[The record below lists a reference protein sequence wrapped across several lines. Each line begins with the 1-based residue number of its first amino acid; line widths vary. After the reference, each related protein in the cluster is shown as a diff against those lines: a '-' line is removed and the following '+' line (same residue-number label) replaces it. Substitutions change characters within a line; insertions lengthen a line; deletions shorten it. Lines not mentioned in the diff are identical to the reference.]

1 MCHFNSAI
9 AFTVTSASM
18 ASDFSFPAS
27 RPYPGWG
34 PGPNTPIEPPQ
45 TPLSGMDK
53 LQAYPP
59 DVYTTP
65 PPATQPL
72 HPFPMQPSRL
82 ARRASS
88 RSESPAQVGRSP
100 SRSAWS
106 VTPVP
111 EGPSPIQ
118 KTYKTFLQW
127 KASAQATT
135 AEFLRNGFPSPVAWV
150 LISNHVTAPQRF
162 TFTVGICR
170 GPCYPPECY
179 HWWCGP
185 QGSMAH
191 CSNILRGRISSL
203 LH

>member
-18 ASDFSFPAS
+18 ASDYSFPAS

-34 PGPNTPIEPPQ
+34 PGPYTPTEPPQ
-45 TPLSGMDK
+45 TPLSAVMDK

-72 HPFPMQPSRL
+72 HPFQQPSRH
-82 ARRASS
+82 ARRTSS
-88 RSESPAQVGRSP
+88 RPESPAQVGRSP

-135 AEFLRNGFPSPVAWV
+135 AE
-150 LISNHVTAPQRF
+150 
-162 TFTVGICR
+162 CR
-170 GPCYPPECY
+170 
-179 HWWCGP
+179 
-185 QGSMAH
+185 
-191 CSNILRGRISSL
+191 
-203 LH
+203 